1 MISKGIAI
9 LALFFIENIKCIIM
23 AKYIIDYRFLKEG
36 DIILINENERLAK
49 MMGSEFDHVMY
60 FAGGVTCIE
69 ADGLAVKANQC
80 DRFIFSDPRK
90 CMILRLRNNQEVEKI
105 SMITTWI
112 RSRSG
117 MEYSTEEA
125 RLVQTAR
132 NGKHKQDRTFC
143 TRLVTQAFHLHGID
157 LVENPDYC
165 TPQEIVESEELIK
178 VSDCLFEAPE
188 DTNMQSSP
196 ALESQ
201 RDIFLM
207 YHQEA
212 SKIFN
217 CDIQT
222 EDDIIKALIEQP
234 LFDNMLVNCVKKSEF
249 DTLIQQAL
257 SEDDSLLNKSTFLDR
272 FAKDVQLSILNE
284 RIYFSTLKIND
295 LETQITNYQNLYNC
309 YKLNYFKYWIDI
321 YSQVLEI
328 TINMQQMAFELL
340 FSITTCYRKG

>member
-1 MISKGIAI
+1 MG
-9 LALFFIENIKCIIM
+9 
-23 AKYIIDYRFLKEG
+23 KYIIDYRLLKEG

-49 MMGSEFDHVMY
+49 MMGSKFDHVMY
-60 FAGGVTCIE
+60 FAGGITCIE

-80 DRFIFSDPRK
+80 DRFIFTDPQK
-90 CMILRLRNNQEVEKI
+90 CMILRLRDNKKFEKI

-143 TRLVTQAFHLHGID
+143 TRLVTQAFHLHGIN

-165 TPQEIVESEELIK
+165 TPQEIVESKKLIR
-178 VSDCLFEAPE
+178 VSDYLFEVSE

-196 ALESQ
+196 ALEYQ
-201 RDIFLM
+201 RDILLM
-207 YHQEA
+207 FHQEV
-212 SKIFN
+212 SKIFS

-222 EDDIIKALIEQP
+222 EDDIIRALIKQP
-234 LFDNMLVNCVKKSEF
+234 SFDNILVNCVNKSGF

-257 SEDDSLLNKSTFLDR
+257 SEDDSLLNKGTFLDK
-272 FAKDVQLSILNE
+272 FAKDIQLSILNE
-284 RIYFSTLKIND
+284 RIYFSMIKIND
-295 LETQITNYQNLYNC
+295 IETQIVNYQNLYSC
-309 YKLNYFKYWIDI
+309 HKLEYFKFWIDI

-328 TINMQQMAFELL
+328 TNNMQQMAFELL
-340 FSITTCYRKG
+340 FSITSCYRKG

>member
-1 MISKGIAI
+1 
-9 LALFFIENIKCIIM
+9 M
-23 AKYIIDYRFLKEG
+23 AKYVIDYRLLKEG

-49 MMGSEFDHVMY
+49 MMRSKFDHVMY
-60 FAGGVTCIE
+60 FAGGITCIE

-80 DRFIFSDPRK
+80 DRFIFADPQK
-90 CMILRLRNNQEVEKI
+90 CMILRLRDNQVLDKI

-165 TPQEIVESEELIK
+165 TPQEIVESKKLMR
-178 VSDCLFEAPE
+178 VSDYLFEVSE
-188 DTNMQSSP
+188 DTNIQSSP
-196 ALESQ
+196 VLESQ
-201 RDIFLM
+201 RDILLM
-207 YHQEA
+207 FHQEV

-222 EDDIIKALIEQP
+222 EDDIIRALIKQP
-234 LFDNMLVNCVKKSEF
+234 SLDNMLVNSVKESGF

-257 SEDDSLLNKSTFLDR
+257 SEDDSLLNKSTFLYR
-272 FAKDVQLSILNE
+272 FAKDVQFSILNE

-295 LETQITNYQNLYNC
+295 LKTQIVNYQDLYSC
-309 YKLNYFKYWIDI
+309 HKLDYFKYWVDI
-321 YSQVLEI
+321 YSQILEI
-328 TINMQQMAFELL
+328 TNNMQQMAFELL
-340 FSITTCYRKG
+340 FSIASYDKKG